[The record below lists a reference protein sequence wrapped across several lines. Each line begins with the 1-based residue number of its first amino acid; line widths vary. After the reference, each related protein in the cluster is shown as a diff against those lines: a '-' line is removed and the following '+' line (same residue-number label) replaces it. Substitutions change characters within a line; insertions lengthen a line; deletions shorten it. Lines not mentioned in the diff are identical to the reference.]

1 MVSKLYI
8 QVSQRLWTLTSVV
21 RYFKISKASAMLNL
35 FKKIVN
41 KTFYYNSFY
50 LCMVI
55 ITNIFFTI
63 HPNTVYM
70 IWCLVTLDWATSLL
84 MTSLNVKLHVWQL
97 SQQKQET
104 LCEITVEEAQNR
116 VTTWCVTPSLSCYSD
131 CSLWPSCTDWG
142 FKVYETLPSVN
153 FKQLSHIACQV
164 AFALPY
170 LRRKTTFI

>member
-104 LCEITVEEAQNR
+104 LCEITVEEELRAR
-116 VTTWCVTPSLSCYSD
+116 
-131 CSLWPSCTDWG
+131 DWG
-142 FKVYETLPSVN
+142 LQSASEAEDDAVPSRPARLHQCFFKHGRRASWEVRWLRVCLPM
-153 FKQLSHIACQV
+153 QGTQV
-164 AFALPY
+164 QFLV
-170 LRRKTTFI
+170 